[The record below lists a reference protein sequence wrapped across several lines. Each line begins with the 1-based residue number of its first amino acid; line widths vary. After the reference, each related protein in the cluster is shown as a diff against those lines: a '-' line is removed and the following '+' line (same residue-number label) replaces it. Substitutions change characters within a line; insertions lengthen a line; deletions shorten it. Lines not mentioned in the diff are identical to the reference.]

1 MSAPQRSS
9 GSLLG
14 PASARLI
21 LASGSATRAALLRN
35 AGLVF
40 EQIEAPVDEGEL
52 KRSMRAEGADAAAA
66 AMALAELKARRVSER
81 RPGALVVG
89 ADQMLVAA
97 GVWLDKP
104 ADRAAAKAQLLAL
117 AGTSHRLISAACV
130 LSDGERL
137 WGKHEHATLLMR
149 PFGEAFVERYLDAA
163 GEAALRSV
171 GAYQLEGLGAQLFER
186 VDGDYF
192 VVLGL
197 PLLALLD
204 FLRGR
209 GIVPA

>member
-1 MSAPQRSS
+1 MSATLR
-9 GSLLG
+9 G
-14 PASARLI
+14 PATARLI
-21 LASGSATRAALLRN
+21 LASGSAIRATVLRN

-40 EQIEAPVDEGEL
+40 EQVTARVDEDEV
-52 KRSMRAEGADAAAA
+52 KRALRAEGAEAAET

-81 RPGALVVG
+81 EADALVIG
-89 ADQMLVAA
+89 ADSMVVAD
-97 GVWLDKP
+97 GQWFDKP

-117 AGTSHRLISAACV
+117 AGKSHRLISAACV
-130 LSDGERL
+130 MLNDERI
-137 WGKHEHATLLMR
+137 WGHHEHATLLMR
-149 PFGEAFVERYLDAA
+149 PFDGAFAERYLDAA
-163 GEAALRSV
+163 GEAVMRSV
-171 GAYQLEGLGAQLFER
+171 GVYQLEGLGAQLFRR

-197 PLLALLD
+197 PLLPLLD

>member
-1 MSAPQRSS
+1 VSTPLA
-9 GSLLG
+9 G
-14 PASARLI
+14 PAQARLI

-35 AGLVF
+35 AGLAF
-40 EQIEAPVDEGEL
+40 EQIAAPVDESEL
-52 KRSMRAEGADAAAA
+52 KRAMRAEGADAAAT

-81 RPGALVVG
+81 QPGALVIG
-89 ADQMLVAA
+89 ADQMLVAGDA
-97 GVWLDKP
+97 WFDKP

-117 AGTSHRLISAACV
+117 AGKSHRLISAACV
-130 LSDGERL
+130 IRDGERI
-137 WGKHEHATLLMR
+137 WGRHEHATLLMR
-149 PFGEAFVERYLDAA
+149 SFDAAFAERYLDAA
-163 GEAALRSV
+163 GSAALASV
-171 GAYQLEGLGAQLFER
+171 GAYQLEGLGAQLFQR

-209 GIVPA
+209 GIVPQ

>member
-1 MSAPQRSS
+1 MSVA
-9 GSLLG
+9 LLG
-14 PASARLI
+14 SVKSRVI

-35 AGLVF
+35 AGLAF
-40 EQIEAPVDEGEL
+40 EQIAAPVDEGEL
-52 KRSMRAEGADAAAA
+52 KRSMKAEGADAAAT

-81 RPGALVVG
+81 EPGALVIG
-89 ADQMLVAA
+89 ADQMLVA
-97 GVWLDKP
+97 GGTWFDKP

-130 LSDGERL
+130 LLDGERL
-137 WGKHEHATLLMR
+137 WGRHEHATLLMR
-149 PFGEAFVERYLDAA
+149 PFGEPFVERYLDAA
-163 GEAALRSV
+163 GAAALHSV
-171 GAYQLEGLGAQLFER
+171 GAYQLEGLGAQLFQR

-209 GIVPA
+209 GIVPE

>member
-1 MSAPQRSS
+1 MSAALT
-9 GSLLG
+9 GS
-14 PASARLI
+14 AEARLI
-21 LASGSATRAALLRN
+21 LASGSATRVAMLHN
-35 AGLVF
+35 AGLAF
-40 EQIEAPVDEGEL
+40 EQIVAPVDETEL
-52 KRSMRAEGADAAAA
+52 KRSMQVAGADAAET
-66 AMALAELKARRVSER
+66 AMALAEMKAGRVSR
-81 RPGALVVG
+81 REPGALVIG
-89 ADQMLVAA
+89 ADQMLVADGA
-97 GVWLDKP
+97 WLDKP

-117 AGTSHRLISAACV
+117 AGRSHRLISAACV
-130 LSDGERL
+130 LLDGERI

-163 GEAALRSV
+163 GDAALKSV
-171 GAYQLEGLGAQLFER
+171 GAYQLEGLGAQLFQR

-209 GIVPA
+209 GIVPT

>member
-1 MSAPQRSS
+1 MSA
-9 GSLLG
+9 SLLG
-14 PASARLI
+14 PAKARLV

-40 EQIEAPVDEGEL
+40 EQIAAPVDEDEL

-66 AMALAELKARRVSER
+66 AMALAELKAGRVSER
-81 RPGALVVG
+81 EPGALVIG
-89 ADQMLVAA
+89 ADQMLVAGEA
-97 GVWLDKP
+97 WLDKP

-117 AGTSHRLISAACV
+117 AGTSHRLVSAACV
-130 LSDGERL
+130 LRDGERL
-137 WGKHEHATLLMR
+137 WSRHEHATLLMR

-163 GEAALRSV
+163 GAAALRSV

>member
-1 MSAPQRSS
+1 MSVP
-9 GSLLG
+9 LLG
-14 PASARLI
+14 PVTARLV

-40 EQIEAPVDEGEL
+40 EQIVAQVDEDEM
-52 KRSMRAEGADAAAA
+52 KRALRAEGADAAETAL
-66 AMALAELKARRVSER
+66 ALAEMKARRVSER
-81 RPGALVVG
+81 APGALVIG
-89 ADQMLVAA
+89 ADQMLTA
-97 GVWLDKP
+97 GDRWFDKP
-104 ADRAAAKAQLLAL
+104 AGRAAAKAQLLAL
-117 AGTSHRLISAACV
+117 AGKSHRLVSAACV
-130 LSDGERL
+130 MLDGERI
-137 WGKHEHATLLMR
+137 WGRHEHATLLMR
-149 PFGEAFVERYLDAA
+149 PFDEAFAERYLDAA
-163 GEAALRSV
+163 GEDVSRSV
-171 GAYQLEGLGAQLFER
+171 GAYQLEGLGAQLFAR

>member
-1 MSAPQRSS
+1 MSAP
-9 GSLLG
+9 LLG

-21 LASGSATRAALLRN
+21 LASGSATRAAMLRN
-35 AGLVF
+35 AGLAF
-40 EQIEAPVDEGEL
+40 EQIAAPVDEGEL
-52 KRSMRAEGADAAAA
+52 KRAMKAEGADAAET

-81 RPGALVVG
+81 TPGALVIG
-89 ADQMLVAA
+89 ADQMLVAN
-97 GVWLDKP
+97 GDWLDKP
-104 ADRAAAKAQLLAL
+104 ADRAAAKAQLLSL
-117 AGTSHRLISAACV
+117 AGTSHRLISAACATV
-130 LSDGERL
+130 DGECI
-137 WGKHEHATLLMR
+137 WGRHEHATLLMR

-163 GEAALRSV
+163 GEAALNSV
-171 GAYQLEGLGAQLFER
+171 GGYQLEGLGAQLFRR
-186 VDGDYF
+186 VDGDFF

>member
-1 MSAPQRSS
+1 MSAPPP
-9 GSLLG
+9 GGGPLLG
-14 PASARLI
+14 PAKARLI
-21 LASGSATRAALLRN
+21 LASASAARAALLRN
-35 AGLVF
+35 AGLAF
-40 EQIEAPVDEGEL
+40 EQIAAAVDEGAL
-52 KRSMRAEGADAAAA
+52 KRSMQAEGADAAAT
-66 AMALAELKARRVSER
+66 AMALAEAKARRVSER
-81 RPGALVVG
+81 QPGALVIG
-89 ADQMLVAA
+89 ADQMLVA
-97 GVWLDKP
+97 GGGWFDKP
-104 ADRAAAKAQLLAL
+104 ADRAGAKAQLLAL

-130 LSDGERL
+130 LRDGERL
-137 WGKHEHATLLMR
+137 WGRHEHATLLMR

-163 GEAALRSV
+163 GDAALRSV
-171 GAYQLEGLGAQLFER
+171 GAYQLEGLGAQLFQR

>member
-1 MSAPQRSS
+1 MSVP
-9 GSLLG
+9 LLG
-14 PASARLI
+14 PGTARLV

-40 EQIEAPVDEGEL
+40 EQIVAPVDEDEM
-52 KRSMRAEGADAAAA
+52 KRAMRAEGADAAETAL
-66 AMALAELKARRVSER
+66 ALAEMKARRVSER
-81 RPGALVVG
+81 APGALVIG
-89 ADQMLVAA
+89 ADQMLTA
-97 GVWLDKP
+97 GDRWFDKP
-104 ADRAAAKAQLLAL
+104 AGRTAAKAQLLAL
-117 AGTSHRLISAACV
+117 AGKSHRLVSAACV
-130 LSDGERL
+130 MLDGERI
-137 WGKHEHATLLMR
+137 WGRHEHATLLMR
-149 PFGEAFVERYLDAA
+149 PFDEAFVERYLDAT
-163 GEAALRSV
+163 GDDVLRSV
-171 GAYQLEGLGAQLFER
+171 GAYQLEGLGAQLFAR

>member
-1 MSAPQRSS
+1 VSVA
-9 GSLLG
+9 LLG
-14 PASARLI
+14 SAKSRGI

-35 AGLVF
+35 AGLAF
-40 EQIEAPVDEGEL
+40 EQIAAPVDEGEL
-52 KRSMRAEGADAAAA
+52 KRSMKAEGADAAAT

-81 RPGALVVG
+81 EPGALVIG
-89 ADQMLVAA
+89 ADQMLVA
-97 GVWLDKP
+97 GGTWFDKP
-104 ADRAAAKAQLLAL
+104 ADRAAARAQLLAL

-130 LSDGERL
+130 LLDGERL
-137 WGKHEHATLLMR
+137 WGRHEHATLLMR

-163 GEAALRSV
+163 GMAALHSV
-171 GAYQLEGLGAQLFER
+171 GAYQLEGLGAQLFQR

-209 GIVPA
+209 GIVPE

>member
-1 MSAPQRSS
+1 VS
-9 GSLLG
+9 GALRG
-14 PASARLI
+14 AASARLI

-40 EQIEAPVDEGEL
+40 EQIAAAVDEAEL
-52 KRSMRAEGADAAAA
+52 KRAMRGEGADAAAA

-81 RPGALVVG
+81 QPGALVIG
-89 ADQMLVAA
+89 ADQMLVAE
-97 GVWLDKP
+97 GKWFDKP
-104 ADRAAAKAQLLAL
+104 ADRAAAKAQLMAL
-117 AGTSHRLISAACV
+117 AGKSHRLVSAACV
-130 LSDGERL
+130 LVDGERI
-137 WGKHEHATLLMR
+137 WGRHEHATLLMR
-149 PFGEAFVERYLDAA
+149 PFDESFVERYLDAA
-163 GEAALRSV
+163 GAAAMRSV
-171 GAYQLEGLGAQLFER
+171 GAYQLEGLGAQLFQR

-192 VVLGL
+192 VVLGV

>member
-1 MSAPQRSS
+1 VSAP
-9 GSLLG
+9 LLG
-14 PASARLI
+14 PAKARLI
-21 LASGSATRAALLRN
+21 LASGSAIRATMLRN

-40 EQIEAPVDEGEL
+40 EQMAAPVDEDEL
-52 KRSMRAEGADAAAA
+52 KRAMRAEGAEAAETAL
-66 AMALAELKARRVSER
+66 ALAEMKARRVSER
-81 RPGALVVG
+81 EPGALVIG
-89 ADQMLVAA
+89 ADSMVVAD
-97 GVWLDKP
+97 GRWFDKP

-117 AGTSHRLISAACV
+117 AGKTHRLISAACV
-130 LSDGERL
+130 MLDGERI
-137 WGKHEHATLLMR
+137 WGRHEHATLLMR
-149 PFGEAFVERYLDAA
+149 PFDGAFAERYLDAA
-163 GEAALRSV
+163 GEAVLRSV
-171 GAYQLEGLGAQLFER
+171 GVYQLEGLGAQLFQR

>member
-1 MSAPQRSS
+1 VSAA
-9 GSLLG
+9 LLG
-14 PASARLI
+14 PAPARLV

-40 EQIEAPVDEGEL
+40 EQVAAAVDEDEM
-52 KRSMRAEGADAAAA
+52 KRAMRAEGADAAET
-66 AMALAELKARRVSER
+66 AMALAEMKAQRVSER
-81 RPGALVVG
+81 APGALVIG
-89 ADQMLVAA
+89 ADQMLTSE
-97 GVWLDKP
+97 GKWLDKP
-104 ADRAAAKAQLLAL
+104 VDRAAAKAQLLAL
-117 AGTSHRLISAACV
+117 AGKSHRLISAACV
-130 LSDGERL
+130 MLDGKRI
-137 WGKHEHATLLMR
+137 WGRHEHATLLMR
-149 PFGEAFVERYLDAA
+149 PFDEAFVERYLDAA
-163 GEAALRSV
+163 GEAVTRSV
-171 GAYQLEGLGAQLFER
+171 GAYQLEGVGAQLFAR

>member
-1 MSAPQRSS
+1 MSALA
-9 GSLLG
+9 G
-14 PASARLI
+14 ATKARLI

-35 AGLVF
+35 AGLAF
-40 EQIEAPVDEGEL
+40 EQIAAAVDEDEL
-52 KRSMRAEGADAAAA
+52 KRSMRAEGADAAAT
-66 AMALAELKARRVSER
+66 AMALAELKARRVAER
-81 RPGALVVG
+81 APGALVIG
-89 ADQMLVAA
+89 ADQMLVADSA
-97 GVWLDKP
+97 WFDKP

-117 AGTSHRLISAACV
+117 AGKSHRLISAACV
-130 LSDGERL
+130 VRDGERL

-163 GEAALRSV
+163 GPAALGSV
-171 GAYQLEGLGAQLFER
+171 GGYQLEGLGAQLFQR

>member
-1 MSAPQRSS
+1 MSAALQ
-9 GSLLG
+9 G
-14 PASARLI
+14 PNPVRLI

-35 AGLVF
+35 AGLAF
-40 EQIEAPVDEGEL
+40 EQIAAAVDETEL
-52 KRSMRAEGADAAAA
+52 KRSMRAEGADAAAT
-66 AMALAELKARRVSER
+66 AMALAELKAKRVSER
-81 RPGALVVG
+81 QPGALVIG
-89 ADQMLVAA
+89 ADQMLVAD
-97 GVWLDKP
+97 GKWFDKP
-104 ADRAAAKAQLLAL
+104 GDRAAAKAQLLAL
-117 AGTSHRLISAACV
+117 AGKSHRLISAACV
-130 LSDGERL
+130 LRDGERL
-137 WGKHEHATLLMR
+137 WGRHEHATLLMR

-163 GEAALRSV
+163 GETATHSV
-171 GAYQLEGLGAQLFER
+171 GAYQLEGLGGQLFQR

>member
-1 MSAPQRSS
+1 MSA
-9 GSLLG
+9 LHG
-14 PASARLI
+14 PAKERLI
-21 LASGSATRAALLRN
+21 LASGSATRATMLRN
-35 AGLVF
+35 AGLAF
-40 EQIEAPVDEGEL
+40 EQIAAPVDEAEL
-52 KRSMRAEGADAAAA
+52 KRSMKAEGADAAAT

-81 RPGALVVG
+81 EPGALVIG
-89 ADQMLVAA
+89 ADQMLVADGA
-97 GVWLDKP
+97 WFDKP

-117 AGTSHRLISAACV
+117 AGKSHRLISAACV
-130 LSDGERL
+130 LRDGERI

-149 PFGEAFVERYLDAA
+149 PFAGAFVDRYLDAA
-163 GEAALRSV
+163 SDAALKSV
-171 GAYQLEGLGAQLFER
+171 GGYQLEGLGAQLFQR
-186 VDGDYF
+186 VDGDFF

>member
-1 MSAPQRSS
+1 MSGALR
-9 GSLLG
+9 GA
-14 PASARLI
+14 ASARLI

-40 EQIEAPVDEGEL
+40 EQIAAAVDEAEL
-52 KRSMRAEGADAAAA
+52 KRAMRGEGADAAAA

-81 RPGALVVG
+81 QPGALVIG
-89 ADQMLVAA
+89 ADQMLVAE
-97 GVWLDKP
+97 GKWFDKP
-104 ADRAAAKAQLLAL
+104 ADRAAAKAQLMAL
-117 AGTSHRLISAACV
+117 AGKSHRLVSAACV
-130 LSDGERL
+130 LVDGERI
-137 WGKHEHATLLMR
+137 WGRHEHATLLMR
-149 PFGEAFVERYLDAA
+149 PFDESFVERYLDAA
-163 GEAALRSV
+163 GAAAMRSV
-171 GAYQLEGLGAQLFER
+171 GAYQLEGLGAQLFQR

-192 VVLGL
+192 VVLGV